1 MSLDLGEAL
10 LIHIHTTGNETV
22 SNGPTLKRKNGY
34 SLQNDSLQDDIV
46 KDDSLQDKCLQDD
59 NLQETYMC

>member
-10 LIHIHTTGNETV
+10 LIHIHTMGNEIV
-22 SNGPTLKRKNGY
+22 LNGPTLKGKNGY

-46 KDDSLQDKCLQDD
+46 KDDSLQDECLQDD